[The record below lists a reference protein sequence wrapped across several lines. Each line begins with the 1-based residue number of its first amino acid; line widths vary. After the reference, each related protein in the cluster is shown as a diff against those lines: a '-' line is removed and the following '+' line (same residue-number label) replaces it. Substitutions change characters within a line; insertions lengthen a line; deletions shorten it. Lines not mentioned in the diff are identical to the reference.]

1 MRVPGIKQNQFLIIV
16 YSKTCTFRSNQMV
29 QRWGLNNMERPM
41 VSQMVIDA
49 FANIVDKQDQKG
61 IKKYNMTID
70 EAADQDYDWN
80 EMALEEGA
88 DLYKYLVKENM
99 KLRKENAGLKKIIDK
114 INGYFDGKLLDTLK
128 EKEGDRKNDQ

>member
-1 MRVPGIKQNQFLIIV
+1 
-16 YSKTCTFRSNQMV
+16 
-29 QRWGLNNMERPM
+29 MERPM

-128 EKEGDRKNDQ
+128 EKEGNRKNDQ